1 MKRNKCQNP
10 QIKLINWVTLS
21 LKQRYQ
27 IVTMVNSG
35 FEVTLMTLDFL
46 GGTSEVLDE
55 IDSQVRLVKLA
66 SSPGK
71 RIIQFSREIMRS
83 KRGTIIIVPAA
94 SKVSFVA
101 IVLGRICG
109 LKVVCIEWGDI
120 GGWKSHSILLRNSM
134 RLSYIFANVVW
145 YKEPFMFDL
154 FPKSTKRKLF
164 FLPNAVDRPE
174 SSEYRNDREIDFIW
188 ANRFMEGRRF
198 PNWYVSGIERIS
210 QERQVQGVLIGLL
223 PDEKITQNE
232 ALQQEQIR
240 NAASDC
246 LKVLDFENPL
256 ALFSEAKYFVHLAN
270 EIYGNNSLFEA
281 MARGV
286 VPIVNSSP
294 GIELIIKNGIN
305 GIICEK
311 DENAV
316 YLALR
321 EAMEK
326 TNDEWS
332 SMSESAR
339 STVQLFHNVSK
350 WDQNFK
356 IMIGLL
362 QNDSRDYQEKPKE
375 PVE

>member
-1 MKRNKCQNP
+1 
-10 QIKLINWVTLS
+10 
-21 LKQRYQ
+21 
-27 IVTMVNSG
+27 MVNSG

-46 GGTSEVLDE
+46 GGTSEVLDG

-164 FLPNAVDRPE
+164 FLPNAVDSPE

-362 QNDSRDYQEKPKE
+362 QNDSRDYQEKRKE